1 MTIIGECTEYETG
14 IMLESP
20 ECRLTA
26 IKQLGYQQLKAET
39 AD

>member
-1 MTIIGECTEYETG
+1 LTIIGECTKYETG

-20 ECRLTA
+20 EGRLTA